1 MKAVILAG
9 GSGTRLWP
17 LSRQGYPKQFLKI
30 NGSESLLQQTVKRLA
45 PLVSAGDFV
54 VVTNDRHRFHVLSDL
69 KAIEGDPGGNL
80 ILEPVG
86 RNTAPAIGLSA
97 LYCMERLGCGPEEV
111 MVVLPSDHI
120 IRPEDEFR
128 SCLNRAVEVAGEGFL
143 VTLGIK
149 PTRPE
154 TGYGYIK
161 AGKPLGLDSGGSTVP
176 RHRRCFLVEEFT
188 EKPGRDRAR
197 RFISEGKHFWNAGIF
212 VFTIGTILEELKRWC
227 PEIYERLGGGFDS
240 ALAGFEAMP
249 DISIDYA
256 VMEKSERV
264 AVMPVDLYWNDVGC
278 FESMYEAFDRDDEG
292 NIKIGDVFSI
302 DTRDSFVI
310 GDKRLITTIGLEG
323 IVVIETDDAVLIT
336 TKDQTQKVKDVVEGL
351 RAQGR
356 QEVMEHTMVYR
367 PWGSYT
373 VLENGP
379 RYKIKRIEVNP
390 GARLSLQ
397 MHYHRSEHWVVVRGT
412 AKVTIGEDVRFIHEN
427 ESAYV
432 PKSTLHRLENPGK
445 VPIEII
451 EVQNGEYLEE
461 DDIVRIDDQYGRGG
475 QRGG

>member
-17 LSRQGYPKQFLKI
+17 LSRKEYPKQFLKI
-30 NGSESLLQQTVKRLA
+30 NGSLSLLQQTVTRLV
-45 PLVSAGDFV
+45 PLVSRDDLV
-54 VVTNDRHRFHVLSDL
+54 VVTNEKHRFHVLSDL
-69 KAIEGDPGGNL
+69 NEVDGGPVDNL

-97 LYCMERLGCGPEEV
+97 LYCLERLGCGMDEV

-120 IRPEDEFR
+120 IRPDDEFR
-128 SCLNRAVEVAGEGFL
+128 ECLGRAAGIAREGFL

-154 TGYGYIK
+154 TGYGYIR
-161 AGKPLGLDSGGSTVP
+161 AGKPVNQQAD
-176 RHRRCFLVEEFT
+176 CFSVEEFT
-188 EKPGRDRAR
+188 EKPDAETAAR
-197 RFISEGKHFWNAGIF
+197 YFSEGRHFWNAGIF
-212 VFTIGTILEELKRWC
+212 VFTIDTILDELRQWS
-227 PEIYERLGGGFDS
+227 PEIHQRLSEGFDE
-240 ALAGFEAMP
+240 ALSSFAEMP

-256 VMEKSERV
+256 VLEKSGRV

-278 FESMYEAFDRDDEG
+278 FESMYEAFERDGDG
-292 NIKIGDVFSI
+292 NIKIGDVFSM

-310 GDKRLITTIGLEG
+310 GSKRLIATIGLQG

-336 TKDQTQKVKDVVEGL
+336 TKDRTQKVKDVVEAL
-351 RAQGR
+351 RARGR
-356 QEVMEHTMVYR
+356 REVIEHTVVYR

-373 VLENGP
+373 VLEEGP

-397 MHYHRSEHWVVVRGT
+397 MHFHRSEHWVVVKGT
-412 AKVTIGEDVRFIHEN
+412 AMVTIGDVKRYIHEN

-445 VPIEII
+445 VPVEII
-451 EVQNGEYLEE
+451 EVQNGEYVEE
-461 DDIVRIDDQYGRGG
+461 DDIERFDDVYGRERRSRDGG
-475 QRGG
+475 